1 MRKIIR
7 RRWIKTMLVGGVF
20 ICIFFSTFSL
30 NRMYIKK
37 NTDMVTV
44 VVAAKKINAFS
55 AVNPDQVT
63 LEKRPKSVVPN
74 EALFETAPL
83 FLGKRYYASELGFG
97 PGDILRLD
105 RLTTTQNNS
114 PGNLIALAEE
124 NKMLVAVNSNL
135 VKSCANMVGPGAVV
149 NAIVIVK
156 GKNLNDPDKVI
167 GPGED
172 ARLADLLVVDKKNAD
187 AAEPA
192 QKGRDAIPAVV
203 TLIMD
208 RDNLDTAKAL
218 VQYNE
223 TGSVY
228 LLPVGFKGDVYLAT
242 RAVLSEGESK

>member
-1 MRKIIR
+1 LRKIVR
-7 RRWIKTMLVGGVF
+7 MRLIKTMFVAGVF
-20 ICIFFSTFSL
+20 FAIFYITFSL
-30 NRMYIKK
+30 NKMYIKE
-37 NTDMVTV
+37 NTDMATV
-44 VVAAKKINAFS
+44 VVAAQKIRAFS
-55 AVNPDQVT
+55 AVGRDQVT
-63 LEKRPKSVVPN
+63 LAKRPKSVIPK
-74 EALFETAPL
+74 EALSEMAPL
-83 FLGKRYYASELGFG
+83 FSGERYYTSDLGFG
-97 PGDILRLD
+97 EGDILRLD
-105 RLTTTQNNS
+105 RLTTKQNNS
-114 PGNLIALAEE
+114 PGNLAALAET

-156 GKNLNDPDKVI
+156 GKNMNNPDIVI

-172 ARLADLLVVDKKNAD
+172 IRLADLLVVDKKNAD

-208 RDNLDTAKAL
+208 RTNLDTAKAL

-228 LLPVGFKGDVYLAT
+228 LLPVGFNGDMYLAA
-242 RAVLSEGESK
+242 RASVSDEELK